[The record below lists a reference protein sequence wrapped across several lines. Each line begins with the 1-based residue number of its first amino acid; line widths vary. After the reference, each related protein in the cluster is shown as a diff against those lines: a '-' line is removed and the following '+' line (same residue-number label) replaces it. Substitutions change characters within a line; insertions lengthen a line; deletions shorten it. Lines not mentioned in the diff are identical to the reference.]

1 MKQGTI
7 VRRKLLDGTLIGPYL
22 VVLDYIGGGYHRVL
36 STAILPKENRNDL
49 DAYYPFSVALK
60 SKNFKEISISRI
72 QICDTMFKN
81 IKIGNQ
87 TSVCHPATTQWM
99 KIYDREP
106 ELVQIRNFHHPDEI
120 MVLKVSSI
128 SLKRMSDEKIV
139 RIEFSDKIL

>member
-1 MKQGTI
+1 MKQNTI

-36 STAILPKENRNDL
+36 STAVLPKENRSDL

-60 SKNFKEISISRI
+60 SKNLQEISISRI
-72 QICDTMFKN
+72 QICNTMFKN
-81 IKIGNQ
+81 IKTGNQ
-87 TSVCHPATTQWM
+87 TSVCHPATIQWM

-106 ELVQIRNFHHPDEI
+106 KLVQIRNFHHPDEI
-120 MVLKVSSI
+120 MVFTVSSI

-139 RIEFSDKIL
+139 RIEFGDRIL

>member
-1 MKQGTI
+1 MKQNKI

-22 VVLDYIGGGYHRVL
+22 VVLDCIGGGYHRVL

-60 SKNFKEISISRI
+60 SKNFQEISISRI

-81 IKIGNQ
+81 IKTSNQ
-87 TSVCHPATTQWM
+87 MSVCHPATIQWM
-99 KIYDREP
+99 KIHDREP

-120 MVLKVSSI
+120 MVFKVSSI

-139 RIEFSDKIL
+139 RIEFGNRIL